1 MIYDVI
7 LILIFIGF
15 IIFNAVRGASKSLAG
30 ILISIASYISAS
42 FLGKFV
48 SFKIYDAM
56 LRPAVNNAV
65 KNSVGN
71 ITDNAVSKAIEALPD
86 WISGLVKTSG
96 VDISGFLDGK
106 LSGATESAGNAL
118 NEAIRPIAVDV
129 MTCLLTLVLY
139 LLIHLL
145 LSRFLARPLLKV
157 FRLPVIRT
165 VDMLLGG
172 VLGFVS
178 AFLIVSLLAYLL
190 KLLIPH
196 IGSESGM
203 LNESTIYNSFIFYH
217 FYSGNIFTAIT
228 SWIK

>member
-7 LILIFIGF
+7 LVLIFIGF
-15 IIFNAVRGASKSLAG
+15 IIFNTMRGASRSLAG
-30 ILISIASYISAS
+30 ILISIASFISAS
-42 FLGKFV
+42 FLGKFI

-65 KNSVGN
+65 TSSVSN
-71 ITDNAVSKAIEALPD
+71 VTDNAVSKAIEALPS
-86 WISGLVKTSG
+86 WLSGLVKTSG

-106 LSGATESAGNAL
+106 LSGTAEAAGNAV

-129 MTCLLTLVLY
+129 MTCLMTLVLY

-145 LSRFLARPLLKV
+145 LSRFLARPLLRV

-165 VDMLLGG
+165 LDRLLGA
-172 VLGFVS
+172 VLGFAN

-196 IGSESGM
+196 IGSQSGM